1 MSPDIKKKKKL
12 LYVSDAGEEAIDIF
26 SVPKYSF
33 VGQITDGITSPDG
46 LTTDRHRN
54 LYVANQNGTITVY
67 PPGATTP
74 SLTLTDSDG
83 PLDVAVGRNGY
94 VYAGDL
100 KGGINVY
107 PPGATS
113 PIRRLRSP
121 ALRYRVTGVAMG
133 ASNNLYVTSLKRV
146 SSGPAVVKF
155 ANARGA
161 GKNLGLTGLDYPA
174 GVIVDDGY
182 LIVSDFGLSEI
193 LTYPLGQTSPS
204 ATISV
209 ELPDR
214 SAINKAEDEIYVPNV
229 DNYGVD
235 VYDYPSGTL
244 VTTIPISGVP
254 TGAARSP
261 AAAAP

>member
-174 GVIVDDGY
+174 GVIDDGY
-182 LIVSDFGLSEI
+182 LIV
-193 LTYPLGQTSPS
+193 
-204 ATISV
+204 
-209 ELPDR
+209 
-214 SAINKAEDEIYVPNV
+214 
-229 DNYGVD
+229 
-235 VYDYPSGTL
+235 
-244 VTTIPISGVP
+244 
-254 TGAARSP
+254 
-261 AAAAP
+261 